1 MTAPIDYG
9 ALPPEINS
17 GRMYAGPGSGSMMR
31 AAATWSELASELRS
45 QAASYGSA
53 VSGLTSQGWRGAA
66 SLAMADAAAPYVV
79 WMNTTAAQAE
89 QTADHATAA
98 ASAFE
103 VAFAMTVP
111 PAVIAANRT
120 TLATLVATNT
130 FGQNTSAI
138 AATEAQYSEMWAQ
151 DAAAMYGYAG
161 QSAAATKVPSFTTPP
176 QTTNSSAQTGQTAA
190 VTQAAS
196 SSATADA
203 RATLSQA
210 ARSLSLTL
218 HSLSTPGASTNSSTS
233 ILDLNSNFWN
243 TVTSS
248 GAFNPSQIVTACTAS
263 TLGST
268 GASSIVGDGALDGIT
283 TLMSSYSAGAQGFS
297 EFGGAST
304 SITAGLGQAASIGH
318 LSAPPAWAA
327 AAPAAAPLNSVL
339 ATSPISTPAQAAS
352 GMPGIAPPATLAER
366 ARLYA
371 ALPDN
376 RFLERPPM
384 VPRWPS
390 TG

>member
-1 MTAPIDYG
+1 
-9 ALPPEINS
+9 
-17 GRMYAGPGSGSMMR
+17 
-31 AAATWSELASELRS
+31 
-45 QAASYGSA
+45 
-53 VSGLTSQGWRGAA
+53 
-66 SLAMADAAAPYVV
+66 
-79 WMNTTAAQAE
+79 
-89 QTADHATAA
+89 
-98 ASAFE
+98 
-103 VAFAMTVP
+103 
-111 PAVIAANRT
+111 
-120 TLATLVATNT
+120 
-130 FGQNTSAI
+130 
-138 AATEAQYSEMWAQ
+138 
-151 DAAAMYGYAG
+151 MYGYAG
-161 QSAAATKVPSFTTPP
+161 QSAAATKVPSFATPP

-190 VTQAAS
+190 VTQATS
-196 SSATADA
+196 TSATADV

-218 HSLSTPGASTNSSTS
+218 HSLSTPGTSTNSSTS
-233 ILDLNSNFWN
+233 ILNPNSNFWN

-248 GAFNPSQIVTACTAS
+248 GTFNPSQIVTACTAS

-268 GASSIVGDGALDGIT
+268 GASSIVGGGALDGFA
-283 TLMSSYSAGAQGFS
+283 TLTSSYGAGAQGFS
-297 EFGGAST
+297 VLGGTGT
-304 SITAGLGQAASIGH
+304 SMTAGLGQAVSIGH

-327 AAPAAAPLNSVL
+327 TAPPAAPLSSVA
-339 ATSPISTPAQAAS
+339 ATGPISAPAQAAS